1 MGLAFLVTWIDP
13 FSLGNN
19 MPQYLLLVMLME
31 FIIIHSAGF
40 MGVVIYGSG
49 ERKKRILLVIGLGL
63 FYSLFVAGF
72 ALSFGEWWPLW
83 AFWLLIV
90 NRLMS
95 GMFEGD
101 NNEEKK
107 KVVMGMWVINVVC
120 YLVGVFATT
129 LLPVPELGIT
139 PHVIS
144 AMNLSGEGVWIEEP
158 YRVLAFGW
166 LYFTVVGLFE
176 FMMPKWMKKTQ
187 PPALTVTS
195 FQ

>member
-1 MGLAFLVTWIDP
+1 MGLAFFATWVDP
-13 FSLGNN
+13 YSLGNN

-40 MGVVIYGSG
+40 MGAVIYGGG
-49 ERKKRILLVIGLGL
+49 ERKKRIVVVIGLGL

-83 AFWLLIV
+83 TFWLLIF

-95 GMFEGD
+95 GMFDGD
-101 NNEEKK
+101 SNEAKK
-107 KVVMGMWVINVVC
+107 KLMMGMWVINVVC

-129 LLPVPELGIT
+129 LLPVPELGVT
-139 PHVIS
+139 PQVIS

-166 LYFTVVGLFE
+166 FYFTVVGLFE
-176 FMMPKWMKKTQ
+176 FMMPRWMKKSQT
-187 PPALTVTS
+187 PTFTVTS
-195 FQ
+195 LQ